1 MQKSPLREQPV
12 DQKAAQ
18 HHSACERRAGTKKG
32 PEERDAMGYPPT
44 GPATRPGSQYMKG
57 NGGEQ
62 GYGAQKATREGAKR
76 LRGRLRAC
84 AHARFFKAD
93 ADYCARNCTVTV
105 RCMVVGSPLSIAGE
119 YFH

>member
-62 GYGAQKATREGAKR
+62 GYGAQKATREGGKDYEGGCVPARTHDSSKR
-76 LRGRLRAC
+76 MR
-84 AHARFFKAD
+84 
-93 ADYCARNCTVTV
+93 TTV
-105 RCMVVGSPLSIAGE
+105 RGTAPSQ
-119 YFH
+119 